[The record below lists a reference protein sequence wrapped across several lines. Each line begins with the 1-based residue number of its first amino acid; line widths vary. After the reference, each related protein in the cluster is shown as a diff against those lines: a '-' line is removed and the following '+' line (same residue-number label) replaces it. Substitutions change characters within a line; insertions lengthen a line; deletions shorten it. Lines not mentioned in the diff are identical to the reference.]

1 MFSSRLS
8 SRFEIAV
15 FRTLLLCFNEDE
27 NRVLIKGERLAC
39 FDVWGNQS
47 AKQNDADR

>member
-1 MFSSRLS
+1 MISSRLW
-8 SRFEIAV
+8 SRFMIVV
-15 FRTLLLCFNEDE
+15 FRTLLLCFNVDE
-27 NRVLIKGERLAC
+27 NRVLMGERLAC